1 MSQHVPPRPAYAL
14 FDWWL
19 RFAVWLLAFLLFAWA
34 LSSCSMLGIAT
45 EGYVETRVDDV
56 NQHTAKAAGKVAET
70 FETVAP
76 GISSYVED
84 VFLNEPANPPPAPDP
99 AFPWLDVI
107 GIVGA
112 AFGVSV
118 PAAVK
123 ATNLIR
129 DSNRRKF
136 GEATSVPEAMAL
148 GQIPAP
154 KAPSGGA

>member
-1 MSQHVPPRPAYAL
+1 MTTRPAYAL

-45 EGYVETRVDDV
+45 EGYVETRVEDV
-56 NQHTAKAAGKVAET
+56 NEHTAKAAGKVAET
-70 FETVAP
+70 FEPVAP
-76 GISSYVED
+76 GISRYVED
-84 VFLNEPANPPPAPDP
+84 VFRNEPTRPPPAPDP
-99 AFPWLDVI
+99 AFPWVEVI

-123 ATNLIR
+123 ATNVIR
-129 DSNRRKF
+129 DRNRRKY
-136 GEATSVPEAMAL
+136 GEATSVEEAKKL
-148 GQIPAP
+148 GQVA
-154 KAPSGGA
+154 

>member
-1 MSQHVPPRPAYAL
+1 MTTRPAYAL

-84 VFLNEPANPPPAPDP
+84 VFLNEPTNPPPAPV
-99 AFPWLDVI
+99 AGCHRHRGRGVRR
-107 GIVGA
+107 VGA
-112 AFGVSV
+112 RCGEGDEPDSRQQ
-118 PAAVK
+118 PAQV
-123 ATNLIR
+123 R
-129 DSNRRKF
+129 
-136 GEATSVPEAMAL
+136 
-148 GQIPAP
+148 
-154 KAPSGGA
+154 